1 MVRMKKDDVYYFSA
15 TKLCW
20 LSESLKESYISAG
33 TWDDEATKVS
43 FNIYK
48 EYALCAPLEGKM
60 LGADKNGAPIW
71 IDIPPKTKNE
81 LIKEAENTKI
91 ELMQNAA
98 AIITPLQDAIDL
110 NMATDEECKNLME
123 WKTYRVLLSRIDIS
137 IAPNI
142 EWPKLPK

>member
-1 MVRMKKDDVYYFSA
+1 M
-15 TKLCW
+15 
-20 LSESLKESYISAG
+20 KESYISAG

-48 EYALCAPLEGKM
+48 EYALCAPPEGKM

-71 IDIPPKTKNE
+71 IDILPKTKNE

>member
-1 MVRMKKDDVYYFSA
+1 MKKDDVYYFSA

>member
-1 MVRMKKDDVYYFSA
+1 MVTMKEDNVYYFSA

-20 LSESLKESYISAG
+20 LSESLKDSYISAG
-33 TWDDEATKVS
+33 TWDDEATKIP

-48 EYALCAPLEGKM
+48 EYALCAPPDGKM
-60 LGADKNGAPIW
+60 LGADQNGAPIW
-71 IDIPPKTKNE
+71 IDIPPKSKNE
-81 LIKEAENTKI
+81 LIKDAENTKI

-98 AIITPLQDAIDL
+98 GIIAPLQDAIDL
-110 NMATDEECKNLME
+110 NIATDEEYKKLME

-142 EWPKLPK
+142 KWPKLPK